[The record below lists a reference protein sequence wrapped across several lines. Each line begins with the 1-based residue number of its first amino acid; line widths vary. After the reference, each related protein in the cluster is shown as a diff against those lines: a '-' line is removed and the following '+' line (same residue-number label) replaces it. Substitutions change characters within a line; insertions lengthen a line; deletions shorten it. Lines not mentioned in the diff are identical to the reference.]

1 MVTSKSKYR
10 ALFLLVYVMA
20 ASAAALYAQDST
32 MREVGRRDTT
42 AEMPD
47 GEGKGLVLGACTGC
61 HSLNSTVLQRKTAA
75 GWGRTVRDMV
85 ARGAQLQTDE
95 IDIVTSY
102 LARSFGPGAPPL
114 STGEK
119 PTGQIRQVAA
129 TPEDLPEGPA
139 KEVILRSC
147 TGCHGVDRI
156 TGTRKSE
163 AGWQASVK
171 DMIRLGAKL
180 GAGETT
186 ATVAYLVKHFGNE
199 SPAGQQAMD
208 PARMMRPAGPTRA
221 ADPAQSLPDAEG
233 KGLILANCVQCHNL
247 RYVTEIRKDTEGWRR
262 TVNDMIARGTQITK
276 EEAEIIVRYLG
287 EHLTR
292 R

>member
-1 MVTSKSKYR
+1 
-10 ALFLLVYVMA
+10 
-20 ASAAALYAQDST
+20 
-32 MREVGRRDTT
+32 
-42 AEMPD
+42 
-47 GEGKGLVLGACTGC
+47 
-61 HSLNSTVLQRKTAA
+61 
-75 GWGRTVRDMV
+75 
-85 ARGAQLQTDE
+85 
-95 IDIVTSY
+95 
-102 LARSFGPGAPPL
+102 
-114 STGEK
+114 
-119 PTGQIRQVAA
+119 
-129 TPEDLPEGPA
+129 
-139 KEVILRSC
+139 
-147 TGCHGVDRI
+147 VDRI

-180 GAGETT
+180 DAGEAT
-186 ATVAYLVKHFGNE
+186 ATVAYLVKHFGDE
-199 SPAGQQAMD
+199 SQAGPRAMD
-208 PARMMRPAGPTRA
+208 PARMMRPAGPASA

-233 KGLILANCVQCHNL
+233 KGLILASCVQCHNL